1 MTYENN
7 HLDSITRDR
16 DIANHIEQGIRE
28 GRRLRAQAV
37 INVLGTVR
45 HRFAS

>member
-1 MTYENN
+1 MTYENS

-16 DIANHIEQGIRE
+16 DIADHIEQGIRE

-37 INVLGTVR
+37 ISAIGKVR
-45 HRFAS
+45 HHFSR

>member
-1 MTYENN
+1 MTYENS

-28 GRRLRAQAV
+28 GRRLRAEAV
-37 INVLGTVR
+37 ISAIGKVR
-45 HRFAS
+45 NRLAN